1 MLSVTQMRDGN
12 APLRRADR
20 REEGVDLVAEALGL
34 GRELARRAEDLA
46 GGGADLVGFM
56 SSTSH

>member
-1 MLSVTQMRDGN
+1 MRDGN

-20 REEGVDLVAEALGL
+20 REEGVDLVAEALGW
-34 GRELARRAEDLA
+34 GQELARRAEDLA